1 LAASSGKAI
10 GSSEY
15 AEKIGLHRQLS
26 VLYFMVRC
34 EMKFKLLIPV
44 TIAAVVLVSGCATPR
59 KEVKP
64 PIEAAPIPVM
74 AVDDALRVRKYKE
87 ASNDHVIKHALQ
99 ASRSAEASID
109 SLSNYLAPR
118 GFSDLDQAWSIFVW
132 MGDRIA
138 YDEHAYLS
146 GQFRDVNV
154 SPEEVLRN
162 RQTVCDGFTKLY
174 MALAKRAGLEVMTTE
189 GYAKAYGVKAGEVFS
204 TPNHAWLMLKVG
216 QTWQQL
222 DPTWGAGYIFEGK
235 YTKQLDPDYF
245 LGQMEELKFTHWPL
259 DERVRKTLAFRLT
272 KAQFEAQPTVD
283 PGLFRAG
290 VKGHE
295 VSEVIAQPDFK
306 GLVSVFEQNH
316 HGLRVISI
324 PLSARLHSKKSYK
337 FQVEASAFDEVVLM
351 HDGGIYRLERSG
363 TMFAGELKPSAGS
376 LLVAGRPS
384 SGGRLSGLFQ
394 YVVD

>member
-1 LAASSGKAI
+1 M
-10 GSSEY
+10 
-15 AEKIGLHRQLS
+15 R
-26 VLYFMVRC
+26 
-34 EMKFKLLIPV
+34 FKLLIPV
-44 TIAAVVLVSGCATPR
+44 TIFAIVLVSGCATPR
-59 KEVKP
+59 KEMKP
-64 PIEAAPIPVM
+64 PVEVAPIPVVT
-74 AVDDALRVRKYKE
+74 VDDVLRVRKYKE
-87 ASNDHVIKHALQ
+87 ASNNHVIKHAVE
-99 ASRSAEASID
+99 ASRSAEASIE

-118 GFSDLDQAWSIFVW
+118 DFSDLDRAFSIFVW

-146 GQFRDVNV
+146 GQFRAVNV
-154 SPEEVLRN
+154 TAEEVLRN

-204 TPNHAWLMLKVG
+204 TPNHSWLMLKVG
-216 QTWQQL
+216 QTWQQI

-259 DERVRKTLAFRLT
+259 DEHVRKNLAFRLT
-272 KAQFEAQPTVD
+272 KAQFESQPAVD

-316 HGLRVISI
+316 RGLRVINI
-324 PLSARLHSKKSYK
+324 PLSARLQSKKSYQ
-337 FQVEASAFDEVVLM
+337 FQLDASAFEEVVLM

-363 TMFAGELKPSAGS
+363 NVFAGELKPSAGS
-376 LLVAGRPS
+376 LLMAGRPS

-394 YVVD
+394 YTVD